1 MKYPESIIGSTS
13 QNALPPVDNEA
24 EGAFSSSYHLNF
36 EPLGNAVAAQMEMSL
51 KLLGS
56 SPSTI
61 KNSFSAASE
70 LMNEFSAI
78 AKERD
83 E

>member
-13 QNALPPVDNEA
+13 QNDLPPVDNEA
-24 EGAFSSSYHLNF
+24 EGAFSSNYHLNF
-36 EPLGNAVAAQMEMSL
+36 EPLGNAVAAQIKMSL
-51 KLLGS
+51 KLLVS

-61 KNSFSAASE
+61 KDSFSAVSE
-70 LMNEFSAI
+70 MMNEFSAI
-78 AKERD
+78 AKETD